1 MDARSLRRMT
11 LGHRVITG
19 GSHAPTPSYP
29 QPQPSPPPRR
39 RAPASPSEVQGL
51 QAQDLG
57 SGPLVAVAGRRG
69 PDHLVVRRLPTPP
82 RRPLRR
88 DGAQGPL
95 GHTARLLPRQPS
107 STPGPM
113 DELLSRLVWPG
124 GSVRKLVAGVIQAKG
139 RSQAPKSKRTSPW
152 SSFSRAS
159 NGLPDW
165 DSKPLSFGLRP

>member
-57 SGPLVAVAGRRG
+57 SGPLSSRQNNLSNRPTGRLG
-69 PDHLVVRRLPTPP
+69 NQSSMSQRRIGYFGEPP
-82 RRPLRR
+82 KGETETR
-88 DGAQGPL
+88 DGNSALRVRPQDSL
-95 GHTARLLPRQPS
+95 GET
-107 STPGPM
+107 
-113 DELLSRLVWPG
+113 
-124 GSVRKLVAGVIQAKG
+124 
-139 RSQAPKSKRTSPW
+139 
-152 SSFSRAS
+152 
-159 NGLPDW
+159 
-165 DSKPLSFGLRP
+165 